1 MRDIIKYLP
10 MLKAGT
16 SKENYPLY
24 AQYLHIE
31 DGFVATCN
39 DDAYVKVDFDM
50 PFKGNVNL
58 FVLETILKTLPDEY
72 GVKEGVDIVKINAK
86 GRDYNLNNI
95 QNNDLPFPEIPKPDI
110 ECLEIDEG
118 LLSLMKSALSFVGN
132 MEYAS
137 VYIDD
142 KGLVSTNGQRLLIY
156 EQDTK
161 LDTPILLSKEIIS
174 SLKEGYKIGASG
186 NTVVEFPG
194 GYAVF
199 TTPHYS
205 SYPAENIRD
214 YAAKALADTEPLLN
228 VGEFKELLA
237 KVNPTFFGEGKRII
251 DISNSNGIIE
261 VSGKSPYNGTA
272 KASMSSMLQED
283 FDMTIDADH
292 FTAVP
297 DDYDLHVHLG
307 STDRIAAKNHVAE
320 ILLRGV

>member
-1 MRDIIKYLP
+1 MRDLIKYLP
-10 MLKAGT
+10 MLKAGA

-31 DGFVATCN
+31 DGFVSTC
-39 DDAYVKVDFDM
+39 DDSAYVRVGFDM

-72 GVKEGVDIVKINAK
+72 TVKEGVDIVKINAK
-86 GRDYNLNNI
+86 GRDYNLNNVH
-95 QNNDLPFPEIPKPDI
+95 NNDLPFPEIPKPKTKL
-110 ECLEIDEG
+110 LEIDEG
-118 LLSLMKSALSFVGN
+118 LLSLMKSALSFVGS

-137 VYIDD
+137 VYVDN
-142 KGLVSTNGQRLLIY
+142 KGLIATNGQRLIIY

-161 LDTPILLSKEIIS
+161 LDTPVLLSKEIIS
-174 SLKEGYKIGASG
+174 SLKKGYEIGASG
-186 NTVVEFPG
+186 NTIVEFPG

-205 SYPAENIRD
+205 SYPVDNIRE
-214 YAAKALADTEPLLN
+214 YAAFALADTELLLN

-237 KVNPTFFGEGKRII
+237 KVDPIFFGEGKRII

-272 KASMSSMLQED
+272 KASTSSLLQDD
-283 FDMTIDADH
+283 FAMTIDADH
-292 FTAVP
+292 FSAVP
-297 DDYDLHVHLG
+297 NEYDLHVHLG
-307 STDRIAAKNHVAE
+307 ANDRIAAKNHSAE